1 MCLHIILA
9 QILREIDA
17 SQYTPYKRRS
27 RWKAKWKRKSTMELE
42 KSLTSRGSNYTK
54 CSNTYQTTKHDIRII
69 IGGGHAPITV
79 KEKSEIK
86 KDR

>member
-1 MCLHIILA
+1 MRA
-9 QILREIDA
+9 N
-17 SQYTPYKRRS
+17 TPHTKRDRGG
-27 RWKAKWKRKSTMELE
+27 KQNGKRKSMMELE